1 MSTFDAT
8 SAITNTNNITLAGDE
23 FYEFPL
29 HSLPKFITESNL
41 FIMTLD
47 LCPEST
53 TFPFLKSKI
62 PDNLEVRSIKDFQR
76 LIEADAMFSFTSKTQ
91 VQILENMYEFW
102 LHDPNSSELPLPIKD
117 FSHFGNQIITL
128 FSESNDII
136 PVRCFQGNYVELF
149 DYLLKRDG
157 LASVDNYRWPNYSL
171 PYYGAVC
178 NHVEIVRRG
187 LEVGVSVEKDC
198 IDQAIRKHNQEMFD
212 LFISY
217 NVKFSTK
224 TLDLAAEMGLP
235 EMYKHFLNVAIK
247 NTDLFKPFV
256 LKTLGNKDNLEFLL
270 QRSGLELCALCI
282 DGSELL
288 DECIKNAY
296 SVEIFQMVDAYFTKP
311 EEHAS
316 GKTLINNVI
325 EFRPGFRY
333 ISEKVISKDD
343 YNLFIY
349 FQSNGML
356 MGENLITFAIERC
369 KTHRLT
375 PGFLKRQFAE
385 QQLIEQKR
393 QDEKV

>member
-1 MSTFDAT
+1 MPT
-8 SAITNTNNITLAGDE
+8 TLE
-23 FYEFPL
+23 
-29 HSLPKFITESNL
+29 I
-41 FIMTLD
+41 
-47 LCPEST
+47 
-53 TFPFLKSKI
+53 
-62 PDNLEVRSIKDFQR
+62 RSQEDFRR

-91 VQILENMYEFW
+91 IQILENMYEYW
-102 LHDPNSSELPLPIKD
+102 LNDPNSSELPLPNKD
-117 FSHFGNQIITL
+117 FSHFGNQIVTL
-128 FSESNDII
+128 FSETNDIMA
-136 PVRCFQGNYVELF
+136 VRCFQGNFVELF

-157 LASVDNYRWPNYSL
+157 LHKVDNQRWPTYSL
-171 PYYGAVC
+171 TYYGAVC

-187 LEVGVSVEKDC
+187 LEVGVSVENDC
-198 IDQAIRKHNQEMFD
+198 IDQAIRKQNLEMFD

-224 TLDLAAEMGLP
+224 TLDLAAEIGLP
-235 EMYKHFLNVAIK
+235 EMYKYFLNVAIK
-247 NTDLFKPFV
+247 KTALFKPFV
-256 LKTLGNKDNLEFLL
+256 FKTLANKDNLEFLL
-270 QRSGLELCALCI
+270 NKSGTDLTSI

-296 SVEIFQMVDAYFTKP
+296 SAEILKMVDVYFTKP

-333 ISEKVISKDD
+333 IQEKVIYKDD
-343 YNLFIY
+343 YDLFTY
-349 FQSNGML
+349 LQSKGML
-356 MGENLITFAIERC
+356 IGETLITHIIEKY

-393 QDEKV
+393 QEDPESK